1 MPAQN
6 SSLIPFESQVKS
18 SQANLADF
26 IKSTAEKDTRMKP
39 WQSAHKDEQAT
50 LQDGNQD
57 RGAKMNGKDEY
68 WMAEGSVNA
77 SS

>member
-6 SSLIPFESQVKS
+6 SGLKSSDGQVES
-18 SQANLADF
+18 SQANLADL
-26 IKSTAEKDTRMKP
+26 IKSTAEKDTRIRP
-39 WQSAHKDEQAT
+39 WQTVHKDGQAT
-50 LQDGNQD
+50 ERDDYQDL
-57 RGAKMNGKDEY
+57 GAKMNGEDKY

>member
-1 MPAQN
+1 MPAQD
-6 SSLIPFESQVKS
+6 SSLNPSKDQMES

-26 IKSTAEKDTRMKP
+26 IKSTTEKDTRMKP
-39 WQSAHKDEQAT
+39 WQGAHKEGQAT
-50 LQDGNQD
+50 LQYDNQE

>member
-1 MPAQN
+1 MPAQD
-6 SSLIPFESQVKS
+6 SSLKPFGGQLKS
-18 SQANLADF
+18 SQANLADL

-39 WQSAHKDEQAT
+39 WQSAHKDGQAT

-57 RGAKMNGKDEY
+57 RGAKVNGKDEY